1 MGAKHFWNVKK
12 SGQRRYRDKTDTCP
26 LGKRDRCMHGA
37 LIDGDGYGTMRG
49 MFAICEPLYRT
60 ESFLPYLTAISLCYQ
75 HVQSSLKL

>member
-1 MGAKHFWNVKK
+1 MAREGTETRLIPVHWA
-12 SGQRRYRDKTDTCP
+12 
-26 LGKRDRCMHGA
+26 KRDRCMHGA